1 MQSIDS
7 VLPPAPDDWGFIE
20 ELRRPEKRPL
30 HWTRNR
36 PRTGE
41 ADFSRGV
48 TLNCGF
54 EDPLG
59 TLETAYQD
67 WRSFYPFGRGSYE
80 IRTGKGECGPYD
92 SFRMVITPESCRII
106 AGNCEGIRRG
116 LYYLQDLLL
125 GAEGPFLP
133 VGEIHRKAWLENRI
147 SRCFFGPIKRPPAN
161 RDELADEVDYYPE
174 AYLSRLAGE
183 GVNGLWLTVTF
194 ADLIDGPEAELRFAK
209 LERTV
214 DKCLRY
220 GIKTWLFM
228 IEPAGRPPA
237 HPFFRKHPDLMGAAT
252 LGGNVCVCPSSA
264 AGRKYLYEST
274 RKIFSRVPRLGGIIN
289 ISNGER
295 DTTCLSA
302 LGVYGEHPCDCPVCS
317 RLKPQEI
324 LFNSVDAMNRGMKS
338 ASPEAQFISWIYHPH
353 EAPESPLFADISS
366 RVPAGVTLLFNFES
380 GIAVEQQGKLR
391 IGGDY
396 WQSQVGPSERFL
408 NVAGKLDPNAKLGA
422 KLQVGCSHEAA
433 TLPYIPVPGL
443 LYRKYRKLHE
453 LGATTVMQCW
463 YFGNYPGLMNK
474 AAGWL
479 AFEDF
484 SRNEADFLLSLAAPE
499 WGADAPAMAAFW
511 QQAGDAYSHY
521 PLDTIMQYYGPFH
534 DGVVWPLYPTTQY
547 LPLSATWQVC
557 YPTSGD
563 NIVDALGSFTLSEA
577 AAQTALMARGW
588 RRALKQ
594 LDPIRGRYRDVPE
607 RRRDLELGDAM
618 GILLD
623 SGANIFR
630 FYKLRAEGGKRASA
644 MRKIMLEEAE
654 NSEKMALLCEHDC
667 RLGFH
672 SEAEGYK
679 FFPEKLRVRA
689 GLLREYAE
697 HPPAPLTETP
707 VPAFTA
713 EFRHA
718 ATFDWRLSETE
729 DQIIMEITLHGRR
742 STDLVSFAIAGRP
755 EEPFVA
761 VEQHRSGTFLA
772 INCKDVE
779 HSMTECGEDWNAV
792 FRLPKACLP
801 PGDCFRLAL
810 TRYQIDPAGTVT
822 FDSVPERPEA
832 ACYYRLRHGLHHPR
846 YMICCRRDKIRKPEK
861 SSPRV

>member
-7 VLPPAPDDWGFIE
+7 VSPPTPDEWGFVE

-30 HWTRNR
+30 HWTRNS

-54 EDPLG
+54 DDPLG
-59 TLETAYQD
+59 ALETAYQD
-67 WRSFYPFGRGSYE
+67 WRSFCPFGPGSYE
-80 IRTGKGECGPYD
+80 IRTEKGESGPYD
-92 SFRMVITPESCRII
+92 SFRLVITPESCRII

-133 VGEIHRKAWLENRI
+133 VGEFHRKAWLENRI

-161 RDELADEVDYYPE
+161 RDELADDVDYYPE
-174 AYLSRLAGE
+174 AYLSRLAAE

-194 ADLIDGPEAELRFAK
+194 ADLIDGPEAEIRFAK

-228 IEPAGRPPA
+228 IEPAAQPPS
-237 HPFFRKHPDLMGAAT
+237 HPFWKKHPGLKGAGTIA
-252 LGGNVCVCPSSA
+252 GNVCVCPSTQ
-264 AGRKYLYEST
+264 AGQKYLYECT

-302 LGVYGEHPCDCPVCS
+302 RGVYDEQPCDCPVCA
-317 RLKPQEI
+317 RLQPEDI
-324 LFNSVDAMNRGMKS
+324 LFNAVDAMNRGMKS
-338 ASPEAQFISWIYHPH
+338 AAPEAQFISWIYHPH
-353 EAPESPLFADISS
+353 EAPESPFFANISS
-366 RVPAGVTLLFNFES
+366 RLPAGVTIMFNFES
-380 GIAVEQQGKLR
+380 GVVARQQGKLH

-396 WQSQVGPSERFL
+396 WQSQIGPSARFL
-408 NVAGKLDPNAKLGA
+408 NVARKLDAHARLGA
-422 KLQVGCSHEAA
+422 KLQVGCSHEMA

-443 LYRKYRKLHE
+443 LYRKYRRLHE
-453 LGATTVMQCW
+453 LGGTTVMQCW

-474 AAGWL
+474 AAGRL

-484 SRNEADFLLSLAAPE
+484 SRSEADFLLELAAAE
-499 WGADAPAMAAFW
+499 WGADAPVLAAFW
-511 QQAGDAYSHY
+511 RQAGEAYAQY
-521 PLDTIMQYYGPFH
+521 PLDKTMQYYGPFH
-534 DGVVWPLYPTTQY
+534 DGVVWPLYPTLQY
-547 LPLSATWQVC
+547 LPLTATWQIC

-563 NIVDALGSFTLSEA
+563 NIVDALGAFTLAEA
-577 AAQTALMARGW
+577 ARQTALMDEGW
-588 RRALKQ
+588 RRALKL
-594 LDPIRGRYRDVPE
+594 LDPIRDHYRSNSE
-607 RRRDLELGDAM
+607 RRRDLALCDAM
-618 GILLD
+618 GILLR

-630 FYKLRAEGGKRASA
+630 FYELRAEEKGFTGA
-644 MRKIMLEEAE
+644 MKKIMLEEAD

-679 FFPEKLRVRA
+679 FFPEKLRLRA
-689 GLLREYAE
+689 GLLREYAG

-707 VPAFTA
+707 VSAFSA

-718 ATFDWRLSETE
+718 ATFDWRLSETG
-729 DQIIMEITLHGRR
+729 DRICVEIVLHGRR
-742 STDLVSFAIAGRP
+742 NADFISFAIAGKP
-755 EEPFVA
+755 EEPFFA
-761 VEQHRSGTFLA
+761 VEQHRNGVFLQ
-772 INCKDVE
+772 INCHAVDRSV
-779 HSMTECGEDWNAV
+779 SECGDDWRVV
-792 FRLPKACLP
+792 FRLPKSRLP

-810 TRYQIDPAGTVT
+810 TRYHTDSDGVVT
-822 FDSVPERPEA
+822 FDSVPERPES
-832 ACYYRLRHGLHHPR
+832 ACYYRLLHGLHNPH
-846 YMICCRRDKIRKPEK
+846 YMICCRH
-861 SSPRV
+861 SG